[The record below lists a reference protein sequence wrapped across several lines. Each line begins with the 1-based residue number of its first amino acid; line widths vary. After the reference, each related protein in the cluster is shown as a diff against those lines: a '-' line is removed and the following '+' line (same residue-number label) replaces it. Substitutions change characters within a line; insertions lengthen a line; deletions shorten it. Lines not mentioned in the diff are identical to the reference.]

1 MTELEK
7 LLSIVPAS
15 PEAGIDWKTIEF
27 DILPGYAA
35 RMKATQQNPL
45 YHAEGDVWAHTRMV
59 CEYLVKD
66 KEFWCASLRER
77 QELFIAALLHDI
89 GKIVTTKWQ
98 DGAWTSPNHA
108 IKGAVMARKLL
119 WKDYGLCGTREW
131 MCFRETICL
140 LVRYHM
146 ITPYAM
152 EKNNAGQRLIKIAA
166 NGELAKD
173 FTLKKLFLLSKA
185 DVNGKISD
193 SNVQSE
199 EAVMMAAALAQ
210 EMGCYERPLSF
221 ASFYTEYAFLSG
233 RNVTPEAELYND
245 TEMEVIMLCGLPGT
259 GKDTWIRVVYPD
271 YPMVSLDNIRRE
283 HGLSPVGSQQ
293 EAVRIARE
301 QMKELLRQKK
311 SFVWNATSL
320 TPELR
325 ANTVNLCTA
334 YHAYVKMVF
343 LETDYAENLD
353 RNQRRRYAVPPDVID
368 KMLSKLVP
376 PERFEAHEVDW
387 RCV

>member
-15 PEAGIDWKTIEF
+15 PEAGIDWETIES
-27 DILPGYAA
+27 DILPDYAA

-146 ITPYAM
+146 IAPYAM

-173 FTLKKLFLLSKA
+173 FTLKKLFLLSRA

-210 EMGCYERPLSF
+210 EMGCYERPLS
-221 ASFYTEYAFLSG
+221 
-233 RNVTPEAELYND
+233 R
-245 TEMEVIMLCGLPGT
+245 
-259 GKDTWIRVVYPD
+259 
-271 YPMVSLDNIRRE
+271 
-283 HGLSPVGSQQ
+283 SQSS
-293 EAVRIARE
+293 AVH
-301 QMKELLRQKK
+301 
-311 SFVWNATSL
+311 
-320 TPELR
+320 
-325 ANTVNLCTA
+325 
-334 YHAYVKMVF
+334 YHALRSAGNGKRY
-343 LETDYAENLD
+343 LD
-353 RNQRRRYAVPPDVID
+353 TGR
-368 KMLSKLVP
+368 LS
-376 PERFEAHEVDW
+376 
-387 RCV
+387 